1 VICPGCQQDVEPR
14 PVGFTWWGGMFGAKL
29 FNHCECPSCRARF
42 NGRTGRSNTTAIA
55 IYMVATGALAMFVVY
70 AVMHR

>member
-1 VICPGCQQDVEPR
+1 
-14 PVGFTWWGGMFGAKL
+14 MFGAKL